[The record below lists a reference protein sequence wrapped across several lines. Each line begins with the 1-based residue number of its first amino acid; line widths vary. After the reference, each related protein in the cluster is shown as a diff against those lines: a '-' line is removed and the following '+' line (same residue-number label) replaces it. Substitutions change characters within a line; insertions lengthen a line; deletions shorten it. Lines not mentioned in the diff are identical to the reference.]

1 MFRSLTIIG
10 FWGGMFLE
18 IG

>member
-1 MFRSLTIIG
+1 MFRSLPIIG